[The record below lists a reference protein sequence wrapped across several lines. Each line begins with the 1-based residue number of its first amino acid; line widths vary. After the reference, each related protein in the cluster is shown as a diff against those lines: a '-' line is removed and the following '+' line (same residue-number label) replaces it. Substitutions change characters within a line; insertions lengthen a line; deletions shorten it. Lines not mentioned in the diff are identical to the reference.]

1 MYSRQVLEQFQC
13 TQHVGDLENADA
25 YARVDNPVCG
35 DILQLAIRV
44 SAGRITAA
52 KFRARGCVCAIACGS
67 QLAELILD
75 KTLAEALS
83 IRREDLV
90 EKLGG
95 LPPASGHA
103 AVLAIEAL
111 NSALKQLK

>member
-1 MYSRQVLEQFQC
+1 MYSRQVLEHFQR
-13 TQHVGDLENADA
+13 TQHVGDLEDADA
-25 YARVDNPVCG
+25 YVRVDNPGCG
-35 DILQLAIRV
+35 DVLQLAIRV
-44 SAGRITAA
+44 SGGRIAAA

-67 QLAELILD
+67 QLIELILNR
-75 KTLAEALS
+75 TLAEARA

-103 AVLAIEAL
+103 AVLAMDAL
-111 NSALKQLK
+111 NSALKQLG